1 VEIVHAGIADVAE
14 RPIGSVI
21 TVRGKELARGATVA
35 EARAIFASGSVQLVP
50 VLDAGAYVGALSRDD
65 LRDAAD
71 ADPVERYAV
80 STPPTAYASATV
92 EEALPELDE
101 DGGRR
106 LVVLGDDGATYV
118 GLVCLTSD
126 RAHLCIDAE
135 CHAAAAR
142 TGA

>member
-35 EARAIFASGSVQLVP
+35 EARAIFASSSVRLIP
-50 VLDAGAYVGALSRDD
+50 VLDGATYVAAASRDD
-65 LRDAAD
+65 IRDAPD
-71 ADPVERYAV
+71 DDPIEVHAH
-80 STPPTAYASATV
+80 STPPTARISDRV
-92 EEALPELDE
+92 EDALPALDN

-106 LVVLGDDGATYV
+106 LVVLGDDGSTYV
-118 GLVCLTSD
+118 GLVCLTRD

-135 CHAAAAR
+135 CHAAS
-142 TGA
+142 